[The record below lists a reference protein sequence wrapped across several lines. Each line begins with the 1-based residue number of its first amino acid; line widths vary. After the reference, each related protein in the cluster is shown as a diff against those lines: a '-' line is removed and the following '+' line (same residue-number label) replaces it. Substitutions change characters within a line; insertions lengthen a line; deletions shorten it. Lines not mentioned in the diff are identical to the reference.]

1 MKTSANCLRHNALIE
16 TIVGAIGMIY
26 EADLN
31 LMYSHLHILI
41 YYLDHR
47 YEADHVYALN
57 TVYFLC
63 AVIGV
68 FTISNILVRFAP
80 EWLKRTRIWR
90 TTTSASRYLA
100 YRGYRL
106 PALRYWSPSLGVIL
120 LGLAGA
126 VFFLGMWDA
135 YRATRC
141 CPPTL
146 IDKMLIDYPQQ

>member
-1 MKTSANCLRHNALIE
+1 MKTIVNCLRRNALIE
-16 TIVGAIGMIY
+16 TIIGAIGMIHEIQCVDVHNFNALFFFFCY
-26 EADLN
+26 
-31 LMYSHLHILI
+31 
-41 YYLDHR
+41 R

-80 EWLKRTRIWR
+80 DWLKRTRIWR
-90 TTTSASRYLA
+90 TITSGSRYLA

-106 PALRYWSPSLGVIL
+106 PAFRYWTPSLGVIL

-126 VFFLGMWDA
+126 VFFLGMWDTR
-135 YRATRC
+135 RAT
-141 CPPTL
+141 
-146 IDKMLIDYPQQ
+146 